1 MRLKALAAASLA
13 AASLSA
19 IPAAALAEE
28 GSDAAVE
35 EEASPWTGEIAAGIE
50 MKRGNTRSNS
60 YSSNINAERDSH
72 YWRHTFK
79 AEATNEE
86 QYDDNKK
93 AYERSAERYFGS
105 YKLDRKLGY
114 DSPNY
119 LFNIGTYE
127 KDNFSGFQY
136 QWSYALGLG
145 RRFIDN
151 EKHTLDGEAGP
162 GYRQSCVEPQD
173 GYRHC
178 DDKEEQGILRVAMK
192 YRWQISESARFTEEI
207 SSEIGTDSTS
217 SRAESVLT
225 SKINASF
232 SLRVR
237 HLVTH
242 ESKVP
247 AGKKEA
253 DHEFSVGLAYTF

>member
-1 MRLKALAAASLA
+1 MQLKSLAAATLAAASLA
-13 AASLSA
+13 SS
-19 IPAAALAEE
+19 PVFAEE
-28 GSDAAVE
+28 GAGPEDSAE
-35 EEASPWTGEIAAGIE
+35 KASPWTGEIALGIE
-50 MKRGNTRSNS
+50 AKRGNTRSNS
-60 YSSNINAERDSH
+60 YSSNINAERDGH

-79 AEATNEE
+79 AESTNEE
-86 QYDDNKK
+86 QYDTIQK
-93 AYERSAERYFGS
+93 AYERSAERYFAS
-105 YKLDRKLGY
+105 YKLDRKIGY

-136 QWSYALGLG
+136 QWSYAIGLG
-145 RRFIDN
+145 RRFLDN
-151 EKHTLDGEAGP
+151 DTHTLDAEAGP
-162 GYRQSCVEPQD
+162 GYRQECLEPQD

-178 DDKEEQGILRVAMK
+178 DDKEEQGIVRVALK
-192 YRWQISESARFTEEI
+192 YRWQISESSRFTEEV
-207 SSEIGTDSTS
+207 SSEIGEDSTS

-225 SKINASF
+225 TKINSSF
-232 SLRVR
+232 ALRVR

-253 DHEFSVGLAYTF
+253 DHEFTVGLAYTF